1 MEKEGVIMSTK
12 YELFDDLE
20 NKKARLCKA
29 AVSIFSD
36 KSFNRTTVQEIAEKA
51 GVGKGT
57 FYNYFT
63 SKESLLSF
71 LLDCGTVK
79 LIDYVRDSI
88 KEELEPRDK
97 LEKAID
103 SQLEY
108 FNKNHDYFVFYL
120 REMWSY
126 RQGLEEQIVK
136 LKEEY
141 ITIFE
146 DIIKE
151 GKDNKTFK
159 DIDIETIS
167 SGLFGM
173 LSVASSHWAL
183 FSSEFPLENINQ
195 SVKEV
200 FFNGILRR

>member
-1 MEKEGVIMSTK
+1 MSTQ

-20 NKKARLCKA
+20 NKKARLCEA
-29 AVSIFSD
+29 AVNIFSD
-36 KSFNRTTVQEIAEKA
+36 KSFNKTTVQEIAQEA

-57 FYNYFT
+57 FYNYFA
-63 SKESLLSF
+63 SKESLLNF

-79 LIDYVRDSI
+79 LIEYVRDNI
-88 KEELEPRDK
+88 KEELDPKEK

-103 SQLEY
+103 SQLKY

-126 RQGLEEQIVK
+126 RQGLEEQIVR
-136 LKEEY
+136 LKEDY

-151 GKDNKTFK
+151 GRETEAFK
-159 DIDIETIS
+159 DVDTETIS
-167 SGLFGM
+167 SGLFGL

-183 FSSEFPLENINQ
+183 FSSKFPLENINR